1 MDKELKIRLDR
12 ELHEVISLAASKL
25 GLSISAFVRLACL
38 ERAAQMALER
48 RQHGE

>member
-12 ELHEVISLAASKL
+12 ELHEVIAAAAANL

-38 ERAAQMALER
+38 ERAAQVAAA
-48 RQHGE
+48 RQRHGE